1 MPDAAEPFNVLR
13 LVLCTQ
19 PRSNP
24 IALGGSARMRP
35 QHKAGFVR
43 VDRCRE
49 RITPL
54 NCSLNRALGLGNNL
68 SIETTA
74 AFAGVFLLGVMIIA
88 AILPLL
94 TFKA

>member
-1 MPDAAEPFNVLR
+1 
-13 LVLCTQ
+13 
-19 PRSNP
+19 
-24 IALGGSARMRP
+24 
-35 QHKAGFVR
+35 
-43 VDRCRE
+43 
-49 RITPL
+49 L

>member
-1 MPDAAEPFNVLR
+1 MPQSLSMCCGWCFAHSRAPIRLR
-13 LVLCTQ
+13 SGAVRGCAQ
-19 PRSNP
+19 QR
-24 IALGGSARMRP
+24 
-35 QHKAGFVR
+35 KAGFVR

-68 SIETTA
+68 SIETTT